1 MDPKVEIKGDVDVVI
16 GQNHAP
22 ITVNNTYTVAMPEG
36 RLEIETDGSTANHKV
51 YFVDMSVP
59 QLKELKAER
68 LRWIRNAWIK
78 IFTNPHVI
86 LFALLL
92 TIPLIT
98 VTSFALW
105 GQVLG
110 NQYYVPVWGGVFM
123 VNAYFGRKVIP
134 GYLEFIREC
143 KAEIAGINHAL
154 TRKKFTSK

>member
-1 MDPKVEIKGDVDVVI
+1 MDSKVEIKGDVDVVI
-16 GQNHAP
+16 GHNHAP
-22 ITVNNTYTVAMPEG
+22 ITVNNTYTVAAPQS
-36 RLEIETDGSTANHKV
+36 GSDQEKDDSTVNNKV
-51 YFVDMSVP
+51 YFIDMTVP
-59 QLKELKAER
+59 QLKALKAER
-68 LRWIRNAWIK
+68 SRWIRNAWVK

-92 TIPLIT
+92 SIPLIT

-123 VNAYFGRKVIP
+123 INAYFGRKVIP

-154 TRKKFTSK
+154 TRKKLISR